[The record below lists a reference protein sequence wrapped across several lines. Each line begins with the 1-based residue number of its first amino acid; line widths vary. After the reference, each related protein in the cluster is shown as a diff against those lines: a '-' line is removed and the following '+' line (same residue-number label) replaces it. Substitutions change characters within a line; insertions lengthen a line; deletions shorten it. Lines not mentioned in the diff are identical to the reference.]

1 MNRVLNEQVDTGG
14 CSLLYY
20 NHANKPDYF
29 PVHISQLFTKELLL
43 KTQPVDLK

>member
-29 PVHISQLFTKELLL
+29 PVHIFQKLKELLL
-43 KTQPVDLK
+43 KTQPVDSK

>member
-1 MNRVLNEQVDTGG
+1 MNRVLNEQVDTDG

-29 PVHISQLFTKELLL
+29 TVHIFQKLKELLL
-43 KTQPVDLK
+43 QTQPVESK